1 MYKINTYR
9 SHYISATILT
19 GEPSKPVNL
28 KGNAYTFLIFLSK
41 IFPMFTSSYMSNGLV
56 LYKSPSSNVLCTLKF
71 VLGPKIELSML
82 KTSIA
87 TAFTFNNSV
96 RMNLAVSS
104 EIAGK
109 SSMYKSDLFRI
120 LQYPV

>member
-1 MYKINTYR
+1 
-9 SHYISATILT
+9 
-19 GEPSKPVNL
+19 
-28 KGNAYTFLIFLSK
+28 
-41 IFPMFTSSYMSNGLV
+41 MFTSSYMSNGLV
-56 LYKSPSSNVLCTLKF
+56 LYKSPSNNVLCTLKF